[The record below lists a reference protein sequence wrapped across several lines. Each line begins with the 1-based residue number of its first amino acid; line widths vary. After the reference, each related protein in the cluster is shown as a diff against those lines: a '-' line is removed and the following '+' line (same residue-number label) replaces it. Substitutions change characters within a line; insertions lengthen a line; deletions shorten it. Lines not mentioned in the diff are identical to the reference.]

1 MHRDRMALNGD
12 PALTL
17 EIHRVQVLR
26 SQNPLRYRRCVLE
39 QTVRQSRLPM
49 VDMGYDTKI
58 ALVVRFHE
66 SGRTCSLLSSLS
78 SSEVD
83 KTALMPP

>member
-1 MHRDRMALNGD
+1 
-12 PALTL
+12 
-17 EIHRVQVLR
+17 
-26 SQNPLRYRRCVLE
+26 
-39 QTVRQSRLPM
+39 
-49 VDMGYDTKI
+49 
-58 ALVVRFHE
+58 VVRFHE